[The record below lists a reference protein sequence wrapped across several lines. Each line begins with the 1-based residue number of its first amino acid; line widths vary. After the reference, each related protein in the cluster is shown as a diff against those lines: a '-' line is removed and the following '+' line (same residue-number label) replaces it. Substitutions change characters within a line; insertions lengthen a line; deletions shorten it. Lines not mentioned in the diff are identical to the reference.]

1 MLGPDERLTLFDALR
16 PPSGY
21 ELDVAL
27 ATTFS
32 LDLDFLAA
40 TLVALSGFGDPREP
54 AEDDGESQPIEPID
68 VIEAV
73 RRSAS
78 RLTVLT
84 QAGQIAVRRG
94 RAIHA
99 WLEDAVAPVV
109 VPAPNRVFHPKLW
122 FLRYRSGSKVA
133 LRLLCGTRNL
143 TFDTSW
149 DTLVQLDGRPGEV
162 SSHPELGSFVRNSIG
177 IVQSPLVGG
186 RTDALLRL
194 ANDFSNAVFD
204 LPEHARSVR
213 FHPLGLGT
221 DAADPIGVAHR
232 RALVI
237 SPFLSAA
244 RLASIGEVGSDHVL
258 IAREHAIAQLGAD
271 ALRHFETY
279 ALDPDADLPGATGTA
294 TTEAEDSSPDQQLT
308 GLHAKVYVLESAAAN
323 ETRLLIGSANATN
336 AAFGGNVEILTDF
349 TFPRSAL
356 SIDQVLDNGD
366 GVALRTLLR
375 PVTPPE
381 APAPLSA
388 DEQLADA
395 LDVMRRAIAARPVV
409 GRLEE
414 HGDDFLM
421 RTRIDLTGISTP
433 TTATTVTCWP
443 TSLTAAASARP
454 LAVGR
459 INEFDHVV
467 SFAGITRFLAVR
479 LDASTDEATAQTSF
493 VVPVQLSGLPANRSD
508 RLLASLLA
516 DPDRFTRYLLMLLA
530 DADALLT
537 GLDVLRDGTGGSDVH
552 IDDRL
557 PPIFEALMR
566 AVARHPE
573 RLNEIGRLAAE
584 LERAGNGVLPD
595 GWQSIWPPIHH
606 AAGGKR

>member
-21 ELDVAL
+21 ELDIAL

-54 AEDDGESQPIEPID
+54 DEDDGESQPIEPID

-84 QAGQIAVRRG
+84 QAGQIGVRRG

-109 VPAPNRVFHPKLW
+109 VPTPNRVFHPKLW
-122 FLRYRSGSKVA
+122 LLRYRSGPKVA

-149 DTLVQLDGRPGEV
+149 DTLVQLDGRPGDTT
-162 SSHPELGSFVRNSIG
+162 SHPELGEFVRRSLG
-177 IVQSPLVGG
+177 IVQSPLAGG
-186 RTDALLRL
+186 REGALLGL
-194 ANDFSNAVFD
+194 AAGFSSAVFD

-213 FHPLGLGT
+213 FHPLGLSA
-221 DAADPIGVAHR
+221 DAADPIGSAHR

-244 RLASIGEVGSDHVL
+244 RLASIGDVGDGHVL
-258 IAREHAIAQLGAD
+258 VAREHAIAQLGAD

-279 ALDPDADLPGATGTA
+279 ALDPDADLPGMTDTSA
-294 TTEAEDSSPDQQLT
+294 TEAEDSSPDQHLT
-308 GLHAKVYVLESAAAN
+308 GLHAKVYVLESATAN

-349 TFPRSAL
+349 AFPRSAL
-356 SIDQVLDNGD
+356 SIDHVLDNAD

-375 PVTPPE
+375 PVTPPD
-381 APAPLSA
+381 APEPLSA
-388 DEQLADA
+388 DEQLTDA
-395 LDVMRRAIAARPVV
+395 LDLMRREIAARPVV
-409 GRLEE
+409 GRLDE
-414 HGDDFLM
+414 HGDDFVM
-421 RTRIDLTGISTP
+421 RTRIDLTGIAEPAASTN
-433 TTATTVTCWP
+433 VTCWP

-454 LAVGR
+454 LTVGQ
-459 INEFDHVV
+459 INDIEHVV
-467 SFAGITRFLAVR
+467 SFAGITRFLAIR
-479 LDASTDEATAQTSF
+479 LTASTADASAQTSF
-493 VVPVQLSGLPANRSD
+493 VMPIRLSGLPANRSD

-516 DPDRFTRYLLMLLA
+516 DPDRFTRYLLMLLS
-530 DADALLT
+530 DPDSFLT
-537 GLDVLRDGTGGSDVH
+537 GLDLLRDGGGGGDVH

-573 RLNEIGRLAAE
+573 RLAEIGRLAAE

-606 AAGGKR
+606 AAGGSK